1 MEHSF
6 NVELA
11 EEYGVNCALI
21 LNEICRKQIYFQ
33 RHEKNFHDGKTWVY
47 YSSNALSEALPYL
60 SQKKIKYSLSKLI
73 DEGVLEKGNYNATK
87 YDRTAW
93 YSCVEQKVM
102 LHFTKGNLPLDKMS
116 HGKDERDQPIPLLP
130 YSKSSK
136 KKDTNKL
143 VSKEKPLN
151 DSDYGR
157 YGEHL
162 NVLLTEQEYDKL
174 LNGWKGSAGYMLQ
187 TLLDAGIEKLS
198 RYMASNGKKY
208 KSHYATMQGWVWKDV
223 MREYGINI
231 EGWHSSK
238 WKMPYWLRGDK
249 EKINWFSFSE
259 AEREEYYDNA
269 TLSGQIRCIE
279 DALRSSGKWTPEMV
293 WWETNGR
300 RPENV

>member
-1 MEHSF
+1 MSIHALSWA
-6 NVELA
+6 LQQKC
-11 EEYGVNCALI
+11 GSPTLKLI
-21 LNEICRKQIYFQ
+21 LIALADRCGDDYTCWPSFKRLSKDCELSSKAIRNNIKQ
-33 RHEKNFHDGKTWVY
+33 
-47 YSSNALSEALPYL
+47 LSEKGLVEIIHRKRDDGSYTSNIYKLP
-60 SQKKIKYSLSKLI
+60 INTPPTER
-73 DEGVLEKGNYNATK
+73 EGVPHEEGGG
-87 YDRTAW
+87 R
-93 YSCVEQKVM
+93 
-102 LHFTKGNLPLDKMS
+102 
-116 HGKDERDQPIPLLP
+116 ERDTVGVGNDVPPIEPV
-130 YSKSSK
+130 SKNHSRTK